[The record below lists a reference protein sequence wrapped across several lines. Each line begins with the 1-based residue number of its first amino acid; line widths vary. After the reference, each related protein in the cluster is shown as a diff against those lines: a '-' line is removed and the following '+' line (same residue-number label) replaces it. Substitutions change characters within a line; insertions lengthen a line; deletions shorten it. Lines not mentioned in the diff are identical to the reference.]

1 MQIASLDV
9 CLPRL
14 VLLLASHVCQMLA
27 AGHAET
33 QDQYPQA
40 GSWILLLIPIFLGDL
55 RALTRP
61 ACRVMSI
68 PNSRVSQLVS
78 NGHVS

>member
-33 QDQYPQA
+33 QDPVPASWVA
-40 GSWILLLIPIFLGDL
+40 GYYYSFLFFWEIYE
-55 RALTRP
+55 P
-61 ACRVMSI
+61 
-68 PNSRVSQLVS
+68 
-78 NGHVS
+78 